1 MSNFNMTGESDFE
14 GNEAFL
20 KKNRPYNLTWLDVF
34 WLASYFIGWA
44 LAFWLLYCNYVL
56 NDQISKQGN
65 LRAKV
70 AEQDTLIRDLKT
82 VLDDDLKIHHAKQGK

>member
-1 MSNFNMTGESDFE
+1 MRHFNMTDETDLE
-14 GNEAFL
+14 GNEAFFEE
-20 KKNRPYNLTWLDVF
+20 NRPYNLTLLDVF

-44 LAFWLLYCNYVL
+44 LVFWLLYCNYVL

-65 LRAKV
+65 LKAKI

-82 VLDDDLKIHHAKQGK
+82 VLDDDLKMTHAKQSK